1 MIDRRVKITKTQKIS
16 VRKKWSIAKVNAQ
29 FPDLNGGVVRL
40 LLQMGKKDSPL
51 IFVVRLLLQ
60 MVRLPLQNC
69 IYYYKLC
76 IYYYKFLS
84 TKYSSRRAYRFPIK
98 ICNRKRTHE
107 QLHFLKGQFARE
119 NAPSSDYHSDHILPL
134 KSFGSIMTLSGSIRE
149 I

>member
-1 MIDRRVKITKTQKIS
+1 
-16 VRKKWSIAKVNAQ
+16 
-29 FPDLNGGVVRL
+29 VRL

-60 MVRLPLQNC
+60 MVRLPLQN
-69 IYYYKLC
+69 C